1 MKPIGRKFFL
11 HCNFEVSKL
20 NISLPAFYRQ
30 CLVAW
35 SELNA
40 REPSS
45 LHEIV
50 KEVISN
56 NKLLCVDNKSV
67 YRRDIADQGFC
78 KIWDLF
84 SVDNVRLN
92 PEESLFI
99 ISVINPMPA
108 VLSPLLNTPAT
119 LINDILIPIP
129 DASSKHISIGL
140 FWRKNKPHLPL
151 KRSYLQSIII

>member
-1 MKPIGRKFFL
+1 MFLGELLKPVGGKFLL

-45 LHEIV
+45 VHEIV

-56 NKLLCVDNKSV
+56 NKFLCVDNKYV

-84 SVDNVRLN
+84 SVDD
-92 PEESLFI
+92 E
-99 ISVINPMPA
+99 
-108 VLSPLLNTPAT
+108 TT
-119 LINDILIPIP
+119 
-129 DASSKHISIGL
+129 
-140 FWRKNKPHLPL
+140 
-151 KRSYLQSIII
+151 